1 MWGQPQD
8 ETQQLR
14 FKQIDSLKHYFST
27 VKETTK
33 DSLYEISILIPAR
46 KATIT
51 LRVNLPKD
59 FPRVPP
65 LLQIFPPVQHRL
77 VDQQMYVTAAA
88 HENLAR
94 WGVHCSLGKTVYE
107 IVQKFIQEPPN
118 MLPQYTP
125 SASTS
130 ASTLPVSPPP
140 ANNVS
145 NQPPKPLP
153 HIPQQQHNQQQLQTS
168 LPPIPTSFPELDS
181 KTPAELS
188 LLLTDET
195 EFKKF
200 FESLPT
206 VQTMKKLRDDL
217 RDNNETLAKKNL
229 AKEAEIQKAQMDLS
243 GRLNTIAEKRTSY
256 EQKAQRQQE
265 IIKQFSTTSLIDQ
278 LTEAASEAEQQS
290 DGIAKKFLTGDME
303 HKDFIKDFMEK
314 RKLFHLRSAKKESL
328 MMLVR

>member
-1 MWGQPQD
+1 MWGPQD

-14 FKQIDSLKHYFST
+14 YKQIDSLKHYFST

-33 DSLYEISILIPAR
+33 DSLYEIAILLPAR
-46 KATIT
+46 KVTIM

-59 FPRVPP
+59 FPKVPP

-77 VDQQMYVTAAA
+77 IDQQMYVTTSA

-94 WGVHCSLGKTVYE
+94 WGVHASLGKTVYE
-107 IVQKFIQEPPN
+107 IVQKFIQEPPVI
-118 MLPQYTP
+118 LPQYTP
-125 SASTS
+125 SNTSSGSINPNPTPVTSTPNQV
-130 ASTLPVSPPP
+130 ANPQPNKPMQTHTALPAV
-140 ANNVS
+140 
-145 NQPPKPLP
+145 
-153 HIPQQQHNQQQLQTS
+153 
-168 LPPIPTSFPELDS
+168 PTSFPELDS

-188 LLLTDET
+188 LLLSDEL

-200 FESLPT
+200 FESLPN

-217 RDNNETLAKKNL
+217 RDNNESLAKKNL
-229 AKEAEIQKAQMDLS
+229 AKEAEIQKLQMDLNN
-243 GRLNTIAEKRTSY
+243 RLNVIAEKRASY

-265 IIKQFSTTSLIDQ
+265 IMKQFSTTSLIDQ
-278 LTEAASEAEQQS
+278 LTESATEAEQQS
-290 DGIAKKFLTGDME
+290 EAIAKKFLGGEIDN
-303 HKDFIKDFMEK
+303 KDFMKDFVEK